1 MAIVN
6 VGIIGSGVVG
16 QALARGF
23 ARLGQGVKIGSRTPE
38 KLSDFIEQNDGVTS
52 GTFEETARF
61 GDLIGLATLGVAPEE
76 AGRIAGQK
84 NFDGKGVIDATN
96 PLDFGGGMPPKLV
109 VSHTDSPRGRG
120 PRGTP

>member
-61 GDLIGLATLGVAPEE
+61 GDLIALGGIE
-76 AGRIAGQK
+76 AARYLEPMCMVWVLHGA
-84 NFDGKGVIDATN
+84 
-96 PLDFGGGMPPKLV
+96 L
-109 VSHTDSPRGRG
+109 S
-120 PRGTP
+120 GTWTHAFKMLHK